1 VIEILIMLVSLT
13 GDPVQPIPGDR
24 RDIWSAH
31 PEAVSA
37 TPDGRAYCHGLTIDV
52 SRMMALWRTEYPN
65 IRPGG
70 LTVKGKIVEIQMTP
84 SLTLVC
90 ADNRSSKP

>member
-13 GDPVQPIPGDR
+13 GDPVQPIPG
-24 RDIWSAH
+24 
-31 PEAVSA
+31 VSA